1 MRDLVRPQVLKKL
14 KQLRRKRPPTWLI
27 AALSPRTIWIGVAAA
42 AAAVLVAVALVPTTT
57 GSRPAARGQG
67 EQALLGIADAQ
78 AEAMESQGRYGSYWL
93 SGGDRTL
100 QKLTHPIRTEGVADL
115 RSIECTNGWVAA
127 ARIGDDVQ
135 VRSSVEDRVVRA
147 GTGEVVRPECMSSE
161 AVASMLSDLGV
172 PRQTSSPP
180 ASAFDRPEGA
190 SEFRPSYHV
199 TPQKNWMNDPQRPIL
214 LDGLWHYYY
223 LYNAGYPK
231 ENGTEWY
238 HLTSTDLVHWKDEGV
253 AIAKYKNGLGDI
265 ETGSAVVDH
274 DNSAGFGKGA
284 VIAVMTQQD
293 QGIQRQSLFYSN
305 DNGYS
310 FTEYEQNPIMENPGE
325 PHWRDPKIIRDEAH
339 SQWVM
344 TLAEGEKIGMY
355 TSTDLKDWHY
365 SSGIERTGL
374 GTLECPELFQLDLDG
389 DPSKRTWVLAASANG
404 SEEGFTT
411 GVAYWTG
418 SWDGTRFTATDDAH
432 QWLDAGSDFYA
443 AVTWDDPRLTESQR
457 MSSRHA
463 IGWMNNWT
471 YARQL
476 PTEDW
481 HGGADSIVRDIRLKT
496 ITGKPTLVSSPTA
509 AMKSIE
515 GPVATVGERR
525 MTQDGAGQLPAPEGG
540 AYRLDVTLE
549 RTAGQDGSEAR
560 IELGSDK
567 GTFAT
572 VGYDFASESAF
583 ISRDADA
590 AATGKAELHPGY
602 RTSRRTVSPPRE
614 GKVELSIFVDYSSV
628 EVFINGGEK
637 TMTSLVFPTGG
648 APAVKA
654 VTAEGSLTLKSFS
667 YRRLAA
673 TR

>member
-1 MRDLVRPQVLKKL
+1 M
-14 KQLRRKRPPTWLI
+14 
-27 AALSPRTIWIGVAAA
+27 LSPRAIWIVVAAA
-42 AAAVLVAVALVPTTT
+42 ALAVLVALALVPTAGT
-57 GSRPAARGQG
+57 RPAAGDHAAK
-67 EQALLGIADAQ
+67 ALMNIADAQ
-78 AEAMESQGRYGSYWL
+78 AEAMVSQSRYGSYWL

-100 QKLTHPIRTEGVADL
+100 EKLTDPIRTEGVADL
-115 RSIECTNGWVAA
+115 RSIECAHGWVAA
-127 ARIGDDVQ
+127 ARVGDDVAI
-135 VRSSVEDRVVRA
+135 RSSVEDRVVRA
-147 GTGEVVRPECMSSE
+147 GTGEVVRPACMSSE

-172 PRQTSSPP
+172 PREASSPP
-180 ASAFDRPEGA
+180 ASAFDRPDGA
-190 SEFRPSYHV
+190 SRFRPSYHI
-199 TPQKNWMNDPQRPIL
+199 TPGKNWMNDPQRPIL
-214 LDGLWHYYY
+214 VDGLWHYYY
-223 LYNAGYPK
+223 LYNAGYPQ

-274 DNSAGFGKGA
+274 ENSAGFGAGA

-293 QGIQRQSLFYSN
+293 QGIQRQSLFYST

-310 FTEYEQNPIMENPGE
+310 FAEYEKNPIMENPGQ

-339 SQWVM
+339 GQWVM
-344 TLAEGEKIGMY
+344 ALAEGGKIGMY
-355 TSTDLKDWHY
+355 TSTDLKAWQY
-365 SSGIERTGL
+365 ASGIERTGL

-418 SWDGTRFTATDDAH
+418 TWDGTRFTATDEAH

-463 IGWMNNWT
+463 IGWMNNWA

-481 HGGADSIVRDIRLKT
+481 HGGADSMVRDISLKT
-496 ITGKPTLVSSPTA
+496 IGGKPTLVSSPTA
-509 AMKSIE
+509 AMKSLE

-525 MTQDGAGQLPAPEGG
+525 MTQDGAGQLPVPEGG

-549 RTAGQDGSEAR
+549 RTAGDDGSVAR
-560 IELGSDK
+560 IELGSEQ

-572 VGYDFASESAF
+572 VGYDFESESAF
-583 ISRDADA
+583 ISREEDA
-590 AATGKAELHPGY
+590 AAGNAELHPDY
-602 RTSRRTVSPPRE
+602 RASRRTASPPRE
-614 GKVELSIFVDYSSV
+614 GKVELTIFVDYSSI
-628 EVFINGGEK
+628 EVFVNGGEK
-637 TMTSLVFPTGG
+637 TMTSLVFPTAG
-648 APAVKA
+648 APTIKA
-654 VTAEGSLTLKSFS
+654 VTAEGSLKLKSFS
-667 YRRLAA
+667 YRRLAS
-673 TR
+673 TH